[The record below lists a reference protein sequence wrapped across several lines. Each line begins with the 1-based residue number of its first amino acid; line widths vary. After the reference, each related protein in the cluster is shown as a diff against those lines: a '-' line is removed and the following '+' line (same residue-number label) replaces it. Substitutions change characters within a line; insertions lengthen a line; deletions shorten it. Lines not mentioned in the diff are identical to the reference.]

1 MPPSSLPDTQTLV
14 HRFLEALATA
24 ETSLTSLSTSVSQ
37 LDQLT
42 QLLAST
48 TPQLTELVPLPR
60 DLMQAADRLAQ
71 VLRPSTRRTWLQ
83 ATSVSLAACVVTVVA
98 LTCLR
103 PQWMLRPDQ
112 ARQLWLGE
120 SIERLYQE
128 MPASRRSRL
137 LELLDSSSSRSL
149 SSKP

>member
-71 VLRPSTRRTWLQ
+71 VLRPSARRIWLH
-83 ATSVSLAACVVTVVA
+83 
-98 LTCLR
+98 
-103 PQWMLRPDQ
+103 
-112 ARQLWLGE
+112 
-120 SIERLYQE
+120 
-128 MPASRRSRL
+128 
-137 LELLDSSSSRSL
+137 ELSDRVLVGSSSSSSRERREAGISW
-149 SSKP
+149 